1 MAGKRKADGSIYNT
15 NRHSCYNLEYH
26 LVVVTKYRHKI
37 LDGDIKARLIEISKD
52 LLCNNWECEVISI
65 ETDMNHVHILF
76 SSKPQVQPSKIANN
90 YKTVTSRLLR
100 KEFSKELSK
109 YYWKPYF
116 WSDSYYIGTVG
127 STTHEVVKRYIE
139 NQGKQAC

>member
-1 MAGKRKADGSIYNT
+1 MARRKKAENSSYNT

-37 LDGDIKARLIEISKD
+37 LDGDIKDRLIEVSNE
-52 LLCNNWECEVISI
+52 LLNNDWGCNVISI
-65 ETDMNHVHILF
+65 ETDKDHVHILF
-76 SSKPQVQPSKIANN
+76 SSKPQIQPSKIANN

-127 STTHEVVKRYIE
+127 STTHEVVKKYIE
-139 NQGKQAC
+139 NQGK